1 MDWLFDPLQFS
12 FIVRALI
19 AAVVVGVLCSVLG
32 TYVVLRGMAFFGD
45 ALAHTI
51 LPGVVIAF
59 LLGWPLAVG
68 ALIVGILA
76 ALGIGVLSERG
87 TLKEDTAISVI
98 FAGLFALGIALLSMS
113 GNYTID
119 LAHFLFGNLLGVS
132 MGDLWVI
139 AGLGAGVLLVIFLF
153 YKEFLVISFDPVL
166 AMTLRLPTRLLRY
179 LLLVLMAVTIVTALQ
194 VVGIALM
201 LAFCLLLPTAA
212 LGQTASGATV
222 ELVPPLPE
230 PAFGQFIGTSGRAVI
245 AAGGIKTRPTE
256 TAVLAGK
263 PIDAVWVYDPGGRD
277 DGRSG
282 HRYGTPDVRYR
293 FRSLKS
299 PPIWALIREYPAG
312 DNYGLEGLL
321 LRI

>member
-1 MDWLFDPLQFS
+1 MNWLLDPLQFS

-19 AAVVVGVLCSVLG
+19 AAVVVGVVCSVLG

-68 ALIVGILA
+68 ALVVGVLA
-76 ALGIGVLSERG
+76 ALGIGFLAERG
-87 TLKEDTAISVI
+87 TLKEDTAIGVV

-132 MGDLWVI
+132 TTDLWVI
-139 AGLGAGVLLVIFLF
+139 AGLGAVVLMTIYLF

-166 AMTLRLPTRLLRY
+166 AVTLRLPTTLLRY
-179 LLLVLMAVTIVTALQ
+179 LLLVLIAVTIVTALQ

-201 LAFCLLLPTAA
+201 LAMFVTPAATASLVTRRLPTMMLVSA
-212 LGQTASGATV
+212 LIGAFSGVAGLYASFYLNVASGAAVVLIATLIFF
-222 ELVPPLPE
+222 LVFLFVP
-230 PAFGQFIGTSGRAVI
+230 GR
-245 AAGGIKTRPTE
+245 G
-256 TAVLAGK
+256 L
-263 PIDAVWVYDPGGRD
+263 VWR
-277 DGRSG
+277 R
-282 HRYGTPDVRYR
+282 
-293 FRSLKS
+293 
-299 PPIWALIREYPAG
+299 A
-312 DNYGLEGLL
+312 
-321 LRI
+321 